1 MYRNSEKCRNPL
13 MMNKARSRKRLRLST
28 IDTLSISCWLFFI
41 FFFFYLHKIIIR
53 NIKNM
58 IRAISNKNKIKFIIE
73 KLYLYSTSIR
83 IIDIS
88 KYIEN

>member
-1 MYRNSEKCRNPL
+1 
-13 MMNKARSRKRLRLST
+13 
-28 IDTLSISCWLFFI
+28 
-41 FFFFYLHKIIIR
+41 
-53 NIKNM
+53 M